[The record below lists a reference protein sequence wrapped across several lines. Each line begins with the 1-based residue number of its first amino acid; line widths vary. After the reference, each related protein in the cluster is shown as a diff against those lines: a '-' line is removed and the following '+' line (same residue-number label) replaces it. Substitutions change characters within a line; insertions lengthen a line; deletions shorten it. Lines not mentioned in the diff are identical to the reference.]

1 MTDFG
6 DQAIL
11 TIDLDALA
19 ANWRR
24 LRDLAPAAECAAVVK
39 ADAYGLGAARV
50 GPALHA
56 AGCRRFFVAHSGEA
70 LALRAALPLD
80 ATGASVHVLHGPGA
94 GGEDDLA
101 AAGIAPVL
109 STPGQIAA
117 WQAAAR
123 RAGRRLPAALH
134 IDTGMNRLGLTD
146 AEATRIADEPGLLD
160 GLDIAFVM
168 THLACADEPDHPLNR
183 QQHERFAAWRRRF
196 PGLRGSLA
204 NSAGIF
210 LGPDYHHDLLRP
222 GIALYGS
229 NPLGPAAGSHRDAA
243 AMRQVVHL
251 QGKILQVRS
260 VDSRQAVGYGAA
272 YIVEK
277 PSRIATIAVGYADGF
292 ARSLSNRG
300 FAAIRGRQGYVRVP
314 IAGRVSMDLI
324 TLDVS
329 AVAAEDCRPGTAV
342 DLIGGCIDIDEQA
355 AAGGTIA
362 YELLTQLGRR
372 YRRIYRGAG
381 TMDTGA

>member
-11 TIDLDALA
+11 TIDLVALA

-24 LRDLAPAAECAAVVK
+24 LRALAPAAECAAVVK
-39 ADAYGLGAARV
+39 ANAYGLGAQRI

-70 LALRAALPLD
+70 LALRAALPLQT
-80 ATGASVHVLHGPGA
+80 TGATIHVLHGPGP

-101 AAGIAPVL
+101 AAGIVPVL
-109 STPGQIAA
+109 STPGQVAA

-134 IDTGMNRLGLTD
+134 IDTGMNRLGLTA
-146 AEATRIADEPGLLD
+146 AEADALADDAGRLD
-160 GLDIAFVM
+160 GVALDFVM
-168 THLACADEPDHPLNR
+168 THLACADEPDHPLNESQR
-183 QQHERFAAWRRRF
+183 TRFAAWRRRF
-196 PGLRGSLA
+196 PGLKGSLA

-210 LGPDYHHDLLRP
+210 LGAGYHHDILRP

-229 NPLGPAAGSHRDAA
+229 NPLGPAAGSRQDASRMA
-243 AMRQVVHL
+243 QVVHL

-260 VDSRQAVGYGAA
+260 VDSPDTVGYGAG

-277 PSRIATIAVGYADGF
+277 PSRIATIAIGYADGF
-292 ARSLSNRG
+292 TRSLSGRG
-300 FAAIRGRQGYVRVP
+300 FAVIRGRQGDVRVP

-329 AVAAEDCRPGTAV
+329 AVPESECRPGDAV
-342 DLIGGCIDIDEQA
+342 DLIGGSVDIDEQA
-355 AAGGTIA
+355 ALGGTIA
-362 YELLTQLGRR
+362 YELLTQLGNR
-372 YRRIYRGAG
+372 YRRVYTGG
-381 TMDTGA
+381 TA

>member
-6 DQAIL
+6 DQATL
-11 TIDLDALA
+11 TIDLDALV

-24 LRDLAPAAECAAVVK
+24 LGALAPAAECAAVVK

-50 GPALHA
+50 GPALFA

-70 LALRAALPLD
+70 LALRAALP
-80 ATGASVHVLHGPGA
+80 ASTGAIIHVLHGPGP

-101 AAGIAPVL
+101 AAGIVPVL

-123 RAGRRLPAALH
+123 RAGRALPAALH
-134 IDTGMNRLGLTD
+134 IDTGMNRLGLTA
-146 AEATRIADEPGLLD
+146 AEADQVTADASRLD
-160 GLDIAFVM
+160 GIALEFVM
-168 THLACADEPDHPLNR
+168 THLACADEPEHPLNT
-183 QQHERFAAWRRRF
+183 QQRDRFAAWRQRF
-196 PGLRGSLA
+196 PGLKGSLA

-210 LGPDYHHDLLRP
+210 LGPDFHHDLLRP

-229 NPLGPAAGSHRDAA
+229 NPLGPAAGPRGDAA
-243 AMRQVVHL
+243 KMAQVVHL

-260 VDSRQAVGYGAA
+260 VDSGMTVGYGAG

-277 PSRIATIAVGYADGF
+277 PSRIATIAIGYADGF
-292 ARSLSNRG
+292 TRSLSSRG
-300 FAAIRGRQGYVRVP
+300 FAVIRGRQGHMRVP

-329 AVAAEDCRPGTAV
+329 AVPDGDCRPGDAV
-342 DLIGGCIDIDEQA
+342 DLIGGGVDIDAQA
-355 AAGGTIA
+355 ATAGTIA

-372 YRRIYRGAG
+372 YRRIY
-381 TMDTGA
+381 TGAAA